1 MIKLFIY
8 TLSLVI
14 IVLAFMIL
22 TIVSYEG
29 LVLGGLGWKIFFP
42 YMTVVSII
50 LLMFHAHHFWRAVVE
65 AMLRLELP
73 DNHDD
78 CPHVMHSRHSKDAH
92 EMLEKHLEDNDLK

>member
-42 YMTVVSII
+42 AMVIIGSI
-50 LLMFHAHHFWRAVVE
+50 LLMYHAHHFWCRLLKVPGFREGFEQGA
-65 AMLRLELP
+65 AMGM
-73 DNHDD
+73 DD
-78 CPHVMHSRHSKDAH
+78 HHKPMD
-92 EMLEKHLEDNDLK
+92 E